1 MRRSTIRLSE
11 KEIREKMIEI
21 KCKKNK
27 FTYNVYHITKAFFPS
42 EEIRQTVDEKQEP
55 LVVLELPGGSC
66 FSLAQ
71 EEIGADIPAGSSLSD
86 NSSDNSLSDHPSEG
100 SLSDGPSGSG
110 LSEEEYAQIEKRA
123 VTRRIYQFLSKA
135 AGRELAWG
143 TLTGVRPTKLIM
155 QMVEEGRSFEEI
167 TDFLQGEYFVT
178 RKKAELGYEI
188 ACREKQLL
196 EKLNS
201 AKARET
207 EAPQAEQSEAGQAA
221 GKQMRASMP
230 KWDEAKGFSL
240 YVGIPFCPSVCS
252 YCSFS
257 SSPIGV
263 WRDRVD
269 SYLDAL
275 VKEIR
280 ALGRMAEGNCP
291 DTVYIGGGTPTTLEP
306 EQLRRLLTE
315 ITENFDLSKT
325 VEFTVEAGRP
335 DSITEEKLLA
345 LKEFPV
351 TRISINPQTMQQKTL
366 DLVGRKHTVEDIEEA
381 YTCARRL
388 GFDNINMDLIAGLP
402 EETAEDMRDT
412 LSKIEEMQP
421 DSLTVHSL
429 AIKRA
434 AKFGQEGRSM
444 DLHTE
449 ISQMVDDAAD
459 SARKMG
465 LKPYYL
471 YRQKN
476 IAGNFEN
483 VGYAKLDK
491 AGIYNI
497 LIMEERQTIL
507 AAGAGASTKILLREP
522 IRTEK
527 GKEIDLVHVENVKSI
542 TDYTGR
548 IDEMIER
555 KHRMGVPLC
564 REKRG
569 V

>member
-1 MRRSTIRLSE
+1 
-11 KEIREKMIEI
+11 MIEI
-21 KCKKNK
+21 ACKKNK

-42 EEIRQTVDEKQEP
+42 EEITQKVDEKQES
-55 LVVLELPGGSC
+55 LVELKLPGGSC
-66 FSLAQ
+66 FSLAP
-71 EEIGADIPAGSSLSD
+71 EEIRGELPGLAGAEAADARSDSGEKAADAVPFAGT
-86 NSSDNSLSDHPSEG
+86 
-100 SLSDGPSGSG
+100 
-110 LSEEEYAQIEKRA
+110 EEELAQAEKRA
-123 VTRRIYQFLSKA
+123 VTRRVYRFLCEASGSK
-135 AGRELAWG
+135 LAWG
-143 TLTGVRPTKLIM
+143 TLTGVRPTKLAM
-155 QMVEEGRSFEEI
+155 QMLEEGKSREEI
-167 TDFLQGEYFVT
+167 TGFLKSEYFVT
-178 RKKAELGYEI
+178 EKKAGLGYEI
-188 ACREKQLL
+188 ACREKELL
-196 EKLNS
+196 GKLDC
-201 AKARET
+201 R
-207 EAPQAEQSEAGQAA
+207 G
-221 GKQMRASMP
+221 
-230 KWDEAKGFSL
+230 GFSL
-240 YVGIPFCPSVCS
+240 YAGIPFCPSVCS

-263 WRDRVD
+263 WKDRVD

-280 ALGRMAEGNCP
+280 AIGRMAQGRYP

-315 ITENFDLSKT
+315 ITENFDLSHT

-335 DSITEEKLLA
+335 DSITEEKLSV

-366 DLVGRKHTVEDIEEA
+366 DLVGRKHTVEDIRTA
-381 YTCARRL
+381 YTMARRL

-402 EETAEDMRDT
+402 GEDAVDMADT
-412 LSKIEEMQP
+412 LSQIEAMHP

-434 AKFGQEGRSM
+434 AKFGQEGRTM
-444 DLHTE
+444 DLHSE
-449 ISQMVDDAAD
+449 ISQMVDAAAK
-459 SARKMG
+459 SAERMG

-483 VGYAKLDK
+483 VGYAELDK

-497 LIMEERQTIL
+497 LIMEEKQTIL
-507 AAGAGASTKILLREP
+507 AAGAGASTKILLDTP

-527 GKEIDLVHVENVKSI
+527 GKEIDLVHVENVKNI
-542 TDYTGR
+542 TEYIDR

-555 KHRMGVPLC
+555 KEEWLWR
-564 REKRG
+564 
-569 V
+569 